1 MSVRILVTFLAAA
14 VATAACTVSPGSPS
28 ATTRPSVPAHS
39 ATQSPSP
46 TATPSASPTVEPT
59 PTPSPTT
66 PEGLEAIDLRVTGCP
81 GGVVLEWSLALDAR
95 FHHYTALRGPE
106 PEIDPAWPPIA
117 PAVDWGDTFVTDRFI
132 TSAVDASIIPTETS
146 WNYRVMAYDVA
157 NRPVAAS
164 PVRHARLNDVIDL
177 GPINIEPGDEP
188 GTTLLDW
195 RLFGGLS
202 RCFSAYRVLIGPAGG
217 TPSTELTSIA
227 RQDGSELVTTGLHSG
242 ETYTVRVD
250 ALRTTTLGGFIV
262 ARSETATYTVP

>member
-1 MSVRILVTFLAAA
+1 M
-14 VATAACTVSPGSPS
+14 
-28 ATTRPSVPAHS
+28 
-39 ATQSPSP
+39 
-46 TATPSASPTVEPT
+46 
-59 PTPSPTT
+59 
-66 PEGLEAIDLRVTGCP
+66 TGCP